1 MWAAIRSS
9 GVNGHEDKITVSAAI
24 RSSGEIGHGPPNL
37 IPLDFFLGLLSY
49 LKDCVNQRVP
59 ETLHLP
65 FVL

>member
-37 IPLDFFLGLLSY
+37 IPLDFFSGVTIVSEGL
-49 LKDCVNQRVP
+49 C
-59 ETLHLP
+59 
-65 FVL
+65 